1 MSKSYSKN
9 HKVIIIAEAG
19 VNHDGSLNKAK
30 KLIDA
35 ASSAGADY
43 VKFQT
48 YKVSKLI
55 LKSTPKAQYQK
66 KNTRSSSSQYSMLKK
81 LELTYEDHHNLI
93 KYSNKKKIRFLS
105 SAFDI
110 ESLEFL
116 GKLNL
121 DFIKIPSGEIDNY
134 PYLIQVGK
142 KNKKT
147 ILSTGMSNIAEIK
160 KAVKILI
167 KSGLNKKKLTILQ
180 CNSEYPSPINNANIN
195 AMVTLKK
202 TFGVN
207 VGYSDHTLGYES
219 ALAAVALG
227 ATLIE
232 KHITLSKK
240 DTGPDHS
247 ASLTPKEFSEFI
259 KMINNINT
267 SLGSFYKLPSKKELN
282 NRNIVRKKIFSSRD
296 IKKGEKFDSN
306 NLITLRA
313 KNGLSSSKWFDIIG
327 KKAKKNY
334 KKYEKI
340 ICL

>member
-1 MSKSYSKN
+1 MSKSYLKN

-19 VNHDGSLNKAK
+19 VNHDGSLSKAK

-35 ASSAGADY
+35 AASECRY

-48 YKVSKLI
+48 YNVSKLI
-55 LKSTPKAQYQK
+55 LKSTPKAQYR

-81 LELTYEDHHNLI
+81 LELSHEDHYNLI
-93 KYSNKKKIRFLS
+93 KYSNKKKIKFLS

-110 ESLEFL
+110 SLEFL
-116 GKLNL
+116 DKLNL

-134 PYLIQVGK
+134 PYLIKVGK

-147 ILSTGMSNIAEIK
+147 ILSTGMSSIAEIK
-160 KAVKILI
+160 KALKILT

-180 CNSEYPSPINNANIN
+180 CNSEYPSPIINANIN

-202 TFGVN
+202 IFGVN

-232 KHITLSKK
+232 KHITLAKK
-240 DTGPDHS
+240 DTDQTIQP
-247 ASLTPKEFSEFI
+247 
-259 KMINNINT
+259 
-267 SLGSFYKLPSKKELN
+267 
-282 NRNIVRKKIFSSRD
+282 V
-296 IKKGEKFDSN
+296 
-306 NLITLRA
+306 
-313 KNGLSSSKWFDIIG
+313 
-327 KKAKKNY
+327 
-334 KKYEKI
+334 
-340 ICL
+340 

>member
-1 MSKSYSKN
+1 MSKSYLKN

-19 VNHDGSLNKAK
+19 VNHDGSLSKAK

-35 ASSAGADY
+35 AASAGADY

-48 YKVSKLI
+48 YNVSKLI

-81 LELTYEDHHNLI
+81 LELSHEDHYNLI
-93 KYSNKKKIRFLS
+93 KYSNKKKIKFLS

-116 GKLNL
+116 DKLNL

-134 PYLIQVGK
+134 PYLIKVGK

-147 ILSTGMSNIAEIK
+147 ILSTGMSSIAEIK
-160 KAVKILI
+160 KAVKILT

-180 CNSEYPSPINNANIN
+180 CNSEYPSPIINANIN

-202 TFGVN
+202 IFGVN

-232 KHITLSKK
+232 KHITLAKK

-247 ASLTPKEFSEFI
+247 ASLTPKEFSEFT
-259 KMINNINT
+259 KMINNINA
-267 SLGSFYKLPSKKELN
+267 SLGTFYKFPTKEELN
-282 NRNIVRKKIFSSRD
+282 NKILLEKKFFLLEIL
-296 IKKGEKFDSN
+296 KK
-306 NLITLRA
+306 
-313 KNGLSSSKWFDIIG
+313 
-327 KKAKKNY
+327 
-334 KKYEKI
+334 EKI
-340 ICL
+340 